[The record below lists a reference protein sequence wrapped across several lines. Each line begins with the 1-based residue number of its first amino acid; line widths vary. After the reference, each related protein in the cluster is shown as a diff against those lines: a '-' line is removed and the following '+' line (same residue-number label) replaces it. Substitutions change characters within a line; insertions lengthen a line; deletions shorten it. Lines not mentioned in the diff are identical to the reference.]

1 MVMVGSRVTCNP
13 PPMDTDEDH
22 LVLVDDAL
30 KAVDTLKD
38 FGFEFDS
45 KKYSG
50 MGPLGF
56 VSLRFGELNYIVTED
71 KDFFT
76 TFLSATALAKRFNLL
91 KKEDR
96 IALFDAVFARKSF
109 ASEVLP
115 GWNHLPEDI
124 VTRAQKSGK
133 EEGRRLTA
141 AALKSHK
148 GFSWLPKNDA
158 AQSF

>member
-30 KAVDTLKD
+30 KAVATLTD
-38 FGFEFDS
+38 FGFEFDRE
-45 KKYSG
+45 KYSG

-115 GWNHLPEDI
+115 GWTDPTNYM
-124 VTRAQKSGK
+124 VSRARESAR

-141 AALKSHK
+141 AAYKSPK
-148 GFSWLPKNDA
+148 SINWLLQNA
-158 AQSF
+158 AVQPF